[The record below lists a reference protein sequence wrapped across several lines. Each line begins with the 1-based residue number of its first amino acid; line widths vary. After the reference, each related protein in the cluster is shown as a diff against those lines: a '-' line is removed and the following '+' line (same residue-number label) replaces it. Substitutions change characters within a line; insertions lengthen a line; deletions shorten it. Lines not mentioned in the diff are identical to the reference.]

1 MTLLQAII
9 LAAIQGITE
18 PFPISSLGHA
28 VLLPAIL
35 HWPLDEHAPFF
46 LPFLTMLHLGTL
58 LGLASVFWQDWKHLL
73 RGAVGRL
80 GAQQQEDSIRI
91 LVFLV
96 IATIPAILI
105 GAGFEHRLRA
115 IFGAPLA
122 AAGFLVVN
130 GLLLI
135 GTDLLNRA
143 KKNAPPRN
151 LADLNV
157 KDAITIG
164 LTQCLAFFPGIS
176 RSGATMAGGLSRGLN
191 HGSAARFSLLM
202 AQPVVLA
209 ATVHQAWQSRHIA
222 LSHDLIQQCIIG
234 AIVAAITAWICSR
247 AMLRLF
253 HNHDRWSLTPFG
265 FYCIAFGVLAVILIA
280 L

>member
-28 VLLPAIL
+28 VLLPAIF
-35 HWPLDEHAPFF
+35 HWSLDEHAPFF

-58 LGLASVFWQDWKHLL
+58 LGLASVFWQDWKQLL
-73 RGAVGRL
+73 RGATGRL

-91 LVFLV
+91 FVFLI
-96 IATIPAILI
+96 IATIPAVLV

-122 AAGFLVVN
+122 AAGFLVLN

-135 GTDLLNRA
+135 GTDALSR
-143 KKNAPPRN
+143 KKSNAPPRDLAN
-151 LADLNV
+151 LSA
-157 KDAITIG
+157 KDAIIIG

-176 RSGATMAGGLSRGLN
+176 RSGATMAGGLLRGLN

-209 ATVHQAWQSRHIA
+209 ATVHQAWQSRHIP
-222 LSHDLIQQCIIG
+222 LSHDLIEQSIIG

-253 HNHDRWSLTPFG
+253 RNHDRWSLAPFG
-265 FYCIAFGVLAVILIA
+265 LYCITFGVLAVILIA